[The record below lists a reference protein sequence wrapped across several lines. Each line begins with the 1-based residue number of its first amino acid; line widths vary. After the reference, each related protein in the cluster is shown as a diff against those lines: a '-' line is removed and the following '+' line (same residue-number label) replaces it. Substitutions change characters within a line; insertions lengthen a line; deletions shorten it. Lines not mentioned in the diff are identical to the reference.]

1 MAFCMECGSPLQ
13 DGAKFCF
20 QCGTP
25 VSISINTEVSGSQ
38 NNKNC
43 DGYVEL
49 SSEGDSALG
58 NLRGNEKSVISV
70 EQKPET
76 TVWTKPNTDYPEA
89 GSDEEDDDDFD
100 YSQHDFDSE
109 ITSPSI
115 EGNSPD
121 LSGLSTAKQYND
133 KGPTDTPE
141 DVSIERDP
149 ATDPF
154 YDSIMPEIENEI
166 YQIPKEI
173 FIRAILIIFAIL
185 LIVIWLL
192 FILS

>member
-25 VSISINTEVSGSQ
+25 VNLSVNTEASNSQ
-38 NNKNC
+38 NNKDCN
-43 DGYVEL
+43 GYVKL
-49 SSEGDSALG
+49 SSDGNSAFSNLG
-58 NLRGNEKSVISV
+58 RENLVISV
-70 EQKPET
+70 QKPDT
-76 TVWTKPNTDYPEA
+76 TVWSKPSTDCLKA
-89 GSDEEDDDDFD
+89 GSDDDEEDDDDFD
-100 YSQHDFDSE
+100 YSQNDFDRE
-109 ITSPSI
+109 MASPSL
-115 EGNSPD
+115 ERNSPD

-133 KGPTDTPE
+133 KGAIDTQE
-141 DVSIERDP
+141 DVSIEQDP
-149 ATDPF
+149 ATDSF
-154 YDSIMPEIENEI
+154 YDSIMPEIENEM

-173 FIRAILIIFAIL
+173 FIRAILIIFAIF